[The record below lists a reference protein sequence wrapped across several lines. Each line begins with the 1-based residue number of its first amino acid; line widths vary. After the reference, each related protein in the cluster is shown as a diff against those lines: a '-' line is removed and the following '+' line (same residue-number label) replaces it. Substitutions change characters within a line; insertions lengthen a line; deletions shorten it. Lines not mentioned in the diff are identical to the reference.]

1 MDSSTNP
8 SLITF
13 IYVSMLCAT
22 FLATSVFVFF
32 NWKKN
37 LFGKMMSI
45 CLILISYGLFT
56 SYNAAQGFFVYLP
69 HLARTGY
76 LVLLTITPLLFL
88 ILKKGIP
95 NQSLR
100 LVDFLHFAP
109 TLLYFINYF
118 SFFVLSGQEKI
129 ALLTEGGFITFD
141 EGWFFPKY
149 FVVILSLGQIAFYI
163 GLTLYLVVIPSRR
176 SASIGSDERK
186 FIYVF
191 FFYLILLFIPPL
203 TSIYAGISGKFG
215 ASPMVLTYMVSQT
228 IFFLILWGQPE
239 FIYSKKLKSIPN
251 SVQKAETSFTSD
263 QREKLILSPLK
274 LSKELSSQD
283 MKFLIKVLNFF
294 EREKLYLAEDFSQEI
309 ICSSLKLSPFQIR
322 KVLKIAYSIS
332 FNDFVNYQRIKFLV
346 HMLETSATWRNYTS
360 ASLARSIGFK
370 SSNSLYISF
379 KKYLNTTPKEFID
392 QLKYD

>member
-1 MDSSTNP
+1 MVSSP

-13 IYVSMLCAT
+13 IYLSMLCAT
-22 FLATSVFVFF
+22 FLLTTVFVFY
-32 NWKKN
+32 NWRKN

-56 SYNAAQGFFVYLP
+56 SFNAAQGFFIYLP

-88 ILKKGIP
+88 TLKKGIP

-100 LVDFLHFAP
+100 LVDSLHFVP
-109 TLLYFINYF
+109 TLVYFINYF
-118 SFFVLSGQEKI
+118 SFFILSGQEKV
-129 ALLTEGGFITFD
+129 ALMTQGEFITFD

-149 FVVILSLGQIAFYI
+149 FVVILSLGQIVFYI
-163 GLTLYLVVIPSRR
+163 GLTLFLVVIPSRK
-176 SASIGSDERK
+176 STSIGPEERK

-191 FFYLILLFIPPL
+191 FFYLFLLLVPPL
-203 TSIYAGISGKFG
+203 TSIYAGFSGKFG

-239 FIYSKKLKSIPN
+239 FIYSKKLRSLQILD
-251 SVQKAETSFTSD
+251 SKAEKSFPQNPKESLQLIPLELNVEFGPSKD
-263 QREKLILSPLK
+263 HKLLLK
-274 LSKELSSQD
+274 
-283 MKFLIKVLNFF
+283 ILNFF
-294 EREKLYLAEDFSQEI
+294 EKEKHYLNADFSQELV
-309 ICSSLKLSPFQIR
+309 CSTLKISPYQLR
-322 KVLKIAYSIS
+322 KVLKTAYSIS

-360 ASLARSIGFK
+360 ASLASSIGFK

-392 QLKYD
+392 QLKST